1 MVLLLSRKEREL
13 GTKNLSILYVAS
25 EVEGLI
31 KSGGLADVAKALP
44 EALVALD
51 LDVRITLP
59 AYQQI
64 SQLDQAQVI
73 LDSQLE
79 HWPRTEYRVLKLNVS
94 NLDVYAI
101 DCPKYFN
108 RPEMYAVSNQA
119 YSDNG
124 ERFAFFSAACL
135 DMLPKLGFRPD
146 IVHANDWHT
155 GFVPYLLKYR
165 YRETRFYSEMKSVI
179 TVHNAVF
186 KGVFSYD
193 DLLCLPEMQTR
204 YAPDAAVSST
214 HVTMLKAGVMTADKI
229 TAVSP
234 TYAEELKTEL
244 GSHGMSKEF
253 KSREEDLVG
262 ILNGCDYSVW
272 SPVTDPYLPVSY
284 QANHESMTKGKQAC
298 KRALQTKLG
307 LECTDIAVYGM
318 VCRLTNQK
326 GIQYLLP
333 ILERFLK
340 YKVQFVVVGTGDP
353 ELARKL
359 IEIEIKHSDRFKFV
373 EAYSEEL
380 AHLIEAGS
388 DVFVMPSEF
397 EPCGLNQIY
406 SMSYGTLP
414 IVRGVGG
421 LKDTVLDYAS
431 DPKIATGF
439 IFHQPTSRDLLLTL
453 QESLLLYEQQRDEFS
468 RVQLNAMKQNFSWSI
483 AADHYLSLYKS
494 IVYESCGLA
503 MCTA

>member
-1 MVLLLSRKEREL
+1 MSPMMVLLLFRKEREL

-51 LDVRITLP
+51 QDVRIALP

-64 SQLDQAQVI
+64 SQLEQAQVI
-73 LDSQLE
+73 LDTQLE
-79 HWPRTEYRVLKLNVS
+79 HWPRTEYRVLKLKQLTV
-94 NLDVYAI
+94 DVYAI
-101 DCPKYFN
+101 DCPRYFN

-135 DMLPKLGFRPD
+135 DMLPKLDFQPD

-155 GFVPYLLKYR
+155 GLVPYLLKYR
-165 YRETRFYSEMKSVI
+165 YRESKFYTEMKSVI
-179 TVHNAVF
+179 TIHNAVF

-204 YAPDAAVSST
+204 YAPDAAVSPT

-229 TAVSP
+229 NAVSP

-244 GSHGMSKEF
+244 GSHGMAQEF
-253 KSREEDLVG
+253 KSRQDDLVG

-272 SPVTDPYLPVSY
+272 SPAKDPYLPVSY
-284 QANHESMTKGKQAC
+284 QASHDSMTNGKQAC
-298 KRALQTKLG
+298 KRVLQAKLG
-307 LECTDIAVYGM
+307 FELKDVAVYGM

-333 ILERFLK
+333 ILERFLS
-340 YKVQFVVVGTGDP
+340 YNVQFVIVGTGDP
-353 ELARKL
+353 DLAQKL
-359 IEIEIKHSDRFKFV
+359 TQMEACNSERFKFI
-373 EAYSEEL
+373 EAYSNEL
-380 AHLIEAGS
+380 AHLIEAS
-388 DVFVMPSEF
+388 ADVFVMPSEF
-397 EPCGLNQIY
+397 EPCGLNQVY

-421 LKDTVLDYAS
+421 LKDTVIDYAS
-431 DPKIATGF
+431 DPDLATGF
-439 IFHQPTSRDLLLTL
+439 VFHEPTPSDLLITL
-453 QESLLLYEQQRDEFS
+453 QHSLLLYEQQREEFR

-483 AADHYLSLYKS
+483 AADQYLSLYKS
-494 IVYESCGLA
+494 
-503 MCTA
+503 MCDKSSN